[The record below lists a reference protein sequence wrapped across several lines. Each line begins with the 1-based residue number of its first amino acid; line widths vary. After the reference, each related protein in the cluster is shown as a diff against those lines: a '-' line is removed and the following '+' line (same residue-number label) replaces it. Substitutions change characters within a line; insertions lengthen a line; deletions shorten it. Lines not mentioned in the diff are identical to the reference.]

1 MAAPAPCVLAGTA
14 RIKFCPIEGFCIG
27 FRPIDSGRVGF
38 WQMEGGRV
46 GFEVGFRP
54 MECGRVG
61 FEVGF
66 RKVEGDCV
74 GIEVGFW
81 PMEGNRVG
89 FEVGR
94 VVFRPNEGR
103 PRRLLLLTQSRP
115 LPSSAPHKTPALY
128 DFLLLRAAA
137 RNAEMI

>member
-1 MAAPAPCVLAGTA
+1 MYNALRKCNTAAPAPCVLAGTA

-38 WQMEGGRV
+38 WQMEG
-46 GFEVGFRP
+46 
-54 MECGRVG
+54 GRVG

-115 LPSSAPHKTPALY
+115 LPSSAPHETPALY

>member
-1 MAAPAPCVLAGTA
+1 MLAGTA

-46 GFEVGFRP
+46 GFEVGFR
-54 MECGRVG
+54 
-61 FEVGF
+61 
-66 RKVEGDCV
+66 KVEGDCV

-89 FEVGR
+89 FEVIR

-103 PRRLLLLTQSRP
+103 LRRLLLMTRSRP
-115 LPSSAPHKTPALY
+115 LPLSVLHKTPAL
-128 DFLLLRAAA
+128 
-137 RNAEMI
+137 